1 MATMTITI
9 PDDKATRVINALCAA
24 GDYNPDTD
32 GPKAA
37 FAKTMV
43 IRWMKNMVLS
53 VESAEHERDLR
64 AAMPAPVPID
74 DLS

>member
-9 PDDKATRVINALCAA
+9 PDAQATRVINALCAA
-24 GDYNPDTD
+24 GDYNAETD

-37 FAKTMV
+37 FAKTQV
-43 IRWMKNMVLS
+43 IRWIKNMVLS
-53 VESAEHERDLR
+53 VESSQHERDLR
-64 AAMPAPVPID
+64 LSMPPPVAID

>member
-1 MATMTITI
+1 MATITITI
-9 PDDKATRVINALCAA
+9 PDDKTARVVNALCAA

-37 FAKTMV
+37 FAKQQV
-43 IRWMKNMVLS
+43 IQWVRNMVLS
-53 VESAEHERDLR
+53 VEAAQHERDLR
-64 AAMPAPVPID
+64 LSMPTPVAID